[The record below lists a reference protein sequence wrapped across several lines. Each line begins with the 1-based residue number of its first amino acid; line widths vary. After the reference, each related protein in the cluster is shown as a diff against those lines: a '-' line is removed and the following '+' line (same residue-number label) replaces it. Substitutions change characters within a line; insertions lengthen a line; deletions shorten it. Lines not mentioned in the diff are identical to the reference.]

1 MKVTDIIQTENQ
13 GDVIQEMKSHR
24 FIPQPDVEAAKKV
37 LDPQEHD
44 INNPII
50 RPDKRVNKLS
60 RGNATHWK
68 RQFDPNTG
76 KVVFRKKFGYE
87 TIEEAKTINK

>member
-50 RPDKRVNKLS
+50 RPDKRVKVTDDTQGES
-60 RGNATHWK
+60 AGK
-68 RQFDPNTG
+68 RTTICVTKWISSKKQNTTG
-76 KVVFRKKFGYE
+76 G
-87 TIEEAKTINK
+87 TDS